1 MGESEGVGGSPWVP
15 LPSSIMEAPPEFR
28 IEGAGEGFPASRQ
41 TAYEFVLGVLR
52 RAILNGELKSGSR
65 LVQADLA
72 AMLDVSTTPV
82 REALRDLAT
91 EGLVQFDAHRGAIVS
106 ELSSDEVHQIYE
118 IRMVLEPLAMRQAV
132 PNITDALLD
141 RLRKLHESM
150 VAEPHA
156 VDWVDRNRVFHMAVY
171 EASSSPRLASIIRN
185 LQDASVM
192 YIGASLQQRPELRDE
207 ANRDHAAILEA
218 LENRDAEAAV
228 AALGGH
234 LRTSIDAYESQ
245 ISPD

>member
-1 MGESEGVGGSPWVP
+1 MDA
-15 LPSSIMEAPPEFR
+15 APGFR
-28 IEGAGEGFPASRQ
+28 LAAERAGFPASRM
-41 TAYEFVLGVLR
+41 TAYEYVLGVLR
-52 RAILNGELKSGSR
+52 RAILNGELESGAR

-106 ELSSDEVHQIYE
+106 ELSADEVQQIYE

-132 PNITDALLD
+132 PNVTEALLE

-150 VAEPHA
+150 SAEPNA

-192 YIGASLQQRPELRDE
+192 YIGAFLHQKPELRTE
-207 ANRDHAAILEA
+207 ANHDHADILEA
-218 LENRDAEAAV
+218 LENRDVEAAV
-228 AALGGH
+228 AALEKH
-234 LRTSIDAYESQ
+234 LLTSINAYESQ
-245 ISPD
+245 SSPD